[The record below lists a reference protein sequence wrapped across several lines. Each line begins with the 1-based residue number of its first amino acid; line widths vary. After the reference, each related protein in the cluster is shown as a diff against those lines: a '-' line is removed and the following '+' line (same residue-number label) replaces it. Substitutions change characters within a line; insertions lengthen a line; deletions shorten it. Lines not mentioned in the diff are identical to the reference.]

1 MNIKSTIELF
11 AGQSGGSS
19 LLPRRIE
26 DTPAV
31 RDIARKRLVRP
42 FASPDVDAQHYKEGS
57 QKDNATF
64 SKKYRVVDTKYGHE
78 ISEHDSSE
86 EAHRAAL
93 ARPYSKVMSHPDPA
107 QLQVVRNMKRKSVTN
122 VR

>member
-1 MNIKSTIELF
+1 MNIKSTLEIF

-42 FASPDVDAQHYKEGS
+42 FASPDVDAQYYKEES
-57 QKDNATF
+57 QKDNAAFIGKPFRT
-64 SKKYRVVDTKYGHE
+64 VDTKYGHYLGE
-78 ISEHDSSE
+78 YDTEE
-86 EAHRAAL
+86 EANKAAMV
-93 ARPYSKVMSHPDPA
+93 RPYTKVLKHPEPG
-107 QLQVVRNMKRKSVTN
+107 QLEKVRDIKRKN
-122 VR
+122 V